1 MLETTLAPADQI
13 PDDMHFFEEMCSK
26 GDIKHTWNPK
36 KPADVSEAKLMFE
49 AMTAKG
55 FRAFRMVKG
64 GGQGEVMD
72 AFDPAARRVL
82 FVPPM
87 QGG

>member
-1 MLETTLAPADQI
+1 MEELTVRAEEI
-13 PDDMHFFEEMCSK
+13 PEDLFFFEQMCSK

-36 KPADVSEAKLMFE
+36 KPDDVREAKLMFE

-55 FRAFRMVKG
+55 FRAFRMLKG
-64 GGQGEVMD
+64 GAQGEMIET
-72 AFDPAARRVL
+72 FDPAARRVL